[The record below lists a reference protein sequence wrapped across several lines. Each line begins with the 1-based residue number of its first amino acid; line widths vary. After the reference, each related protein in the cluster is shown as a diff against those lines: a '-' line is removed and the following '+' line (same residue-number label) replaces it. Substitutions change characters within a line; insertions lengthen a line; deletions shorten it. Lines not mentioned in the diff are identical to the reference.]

1 MSNKV
6 LIVTDNAATSRT
18 LKEALAPSSGCALAV
33 ESSAL
38 PASAIA
44 RIHSLQPDLI
54 LADVFLADSDGTQ
67 AFAQLRQAAPKAS
80 VVALCSQTTERF
92 AQGAVQQGAAGYL
105 RDDEL
110 HSRLVAQ
117 HLLQMLE
124 RNRCDESLQLER
136 QRTDVALN
144 AVTDAVIATDNEGK
158 VTRMNAAAETIA
170 QCLAAEALG
179 RPLDEV
185 LNLVDAD
192 TGASLEDRGADGSRE
207 GSAERP
213 PRSMRRRNAILFRN
227 DHAESEIEASS
238 ISVYDRRG
246 GFDGA
251 VLVLHDISAARAM
264 SREMSHLVAHDL
276 LTGLP
281 NRRLFDER
289 LGQCIA
295 MARRRGTQLDVL
307 SLDLDNFKYINDSL
321 GHAVGDRLLQSV
333 GLRLLACA
341 HHSDMV
347 SRQGGDEFR
356 ILLSDDKNGEGAT
369 VLAEK
374 ILSTLA
380 APHVI
385 DDHELHIT
393 ASIGISMYPA
403 DGADPSTLMQHADT
417 AMYHAKSEGRN
428 TFQFFDTEM
437 NVRAVERQSVESD
450 LRYALIRKEFE
461 LYYQPK
467 VNLRTGEIT
476 GAEALIRWC
485 HPRRG
490 LLLPDQ
496 FVRVAEEAG
505 LISAI
510 GSWALQQ
517 ACHEAKKWAALK
529 PSISIA
535 VNVSALEFRNKS
547 FVDEVRRILRE
558 TGLPPSCLELELTE
572 TVLMRNA
579 NSSTEVLREL
589 KHMGVRLAV
598 DDFGTGYSS
607 LSYLQR
613 FPIDILKIDQSFVQ
627 NIQGT
632 GAKGV
637 IVSAVIGL
645 GAGLR
650 QRVIAEGVETQ
661 EQFAFL
667 DAQNCEEGQG
677 FYFSRPLPADQFAA
691 LLETGIPPAV
701 FRWSGDRGN
710 PSPRAA
716 VTSATGSTTASGGFA
731 KS

>member
-1 MSNKV
+1 MSNQV
-6 LIVTDNAATSRT
+6 LIVTDSAATSVT
-18 LKEALAPSSGCALAV
+18 LKEVLSSAADFPFSVHASDRLASALASISSL
-33 ESSAL
+33 E
-38 PASAIA
+38 
-44 RIHSLQPDLI
+44 PDLI
-54 LADVFLADSDGTQ
+54 LVDLFLADSDGVET
-67 AFAQLRQAAPKAS
+67 FELLRRTAPYTP
-80 VVALCSQTTERF
+80 VVVLCSAATQRV
-92 AQGAVQQGAAGYL
+92 AQEAVRLGASGFLREDDLQSALVVQYL
-105 RDDEL
+105 RT
-110 HSRLVAQ
+110 V
-117 HLLQMLE
+117 ME
-124 RNRCDESLQLER
+124 RHRCEESLLVER
-136 QRTDVALN
+136 QRVDEALN
-144 AVTDAVIATDNEGK
+144 AVTDALVCTDNEGK
-158 VTRMNAAAETIA
+158 VTRMNAAAEA
-170 QCLAAEALG
+170 MAACLA
-179 RPLDEV
+179 
-185 LNLVDAD
+185 VDARGRQLGELIPLLD
-192 TGASLEDRGADGSRE
+192 AETRQPLSDNAADKLEQ
-207 GSAERP
+207 SAERG
-213 PRSMRRRNAILFRN
+213 PRTLRRRNVLLVRP
-227 DHAESEIEASS
+227 DTEDSEIEATT
-238 ISVYDRRG
+238 ISLFDRRG
-246 GFDGA
+246 RPDGE
-251 VLVLHDISAARAM
+251 VLVLHDISAALAM
-264 SREMSHLVAHDL
+264 YREMSHLVAHDL

-281 NRRLFDER
+281 NRRCFDER
-289 LGQCIA
+289 LTQCVA

-307 SLDLDNFKYINDSL
+307 SLDLDNFKHINDSL

-356 ILLSDDKNGEGAT
+356 ILLADDKNGEGAT

-374 ILSTLA
+374 ILAALA

-385 DDHELHIT
+385 DEQELHIT
-393 ASIGISMYPA
+393 ASIGISLFPA
-403 DGADPSTLMQHADT
+403 NATEPGMLIQHADT
-417 AMYHAKSEGRN
+417 AMYHAKSDGRN
-428 TFQFFDTEM
+428 TFQFFDTQM
-437 NVRAVERQSVESD
+437 NVRARERQSVESD
-450 LRYALIRKEFE
+450 LRNALVRNEFE

-476 GAEALIRWC
+476 GAEALIRWQ

-496 FVRVAEEAG
+496 FVRIAEDAG
-505 LISAI
+505 LIAAI
-510 GSWALQQ
+510 GSWALLQ
-517 ACHEAKKWAALK
+517 ACREAKKWSTLR

-547 FVDEVRRILRE
+547 FVKEVRRVLQQ
-558 TGLPPSCLELELTE
+558 TGLPPKCLELELTE

-579 NSSTEVLREL
+579 NSSTEVLHEL
-589 KHMGVRLAV
+589 KKMGVRLAV

-632 GAKGV
+632 GARGA

-677 FYFSRPLPADQFAA
+677 FYFSRPLQAEQFVA
-691 LLETGIPPAV
+691 LLETGIAPAV
-701 FRWSGDRGN
+701 FRWSGN
-710 PSPRAA
+710 PGPRA
-716 VTSATGSTTASGGFA
+716 GMEPLHG
-731 KS
+731 